1 MTRACSLV
9 LLAALA
15 APLHA
20 QTPERPVRS
29 DEAGAAE
36 RQRTA
41 ERCARLSR
49 LQSVQARRPVP
60 AECLDGNVR
69 SYDREDLRRTGET
82 DLGRSLERLDPSITT
97 RRH

>member
-1 MTRACSLV
+1 MSRPFSIV
-9 LLAALA
+9 LLIAVV

-20 QTPERPVRS
+20 QTPESPPPA
-29 DEAGAAE
+29 EAS
-36 RQRTA
+36 RQETA

-49 LQSVQARRPVP
+49 LQSVQARRPLP

-82 DLGRSLERLDPSITT
+82 DIGRSLERLDPAIST